1 MNDAPLSEPMSGKEL
16 LALRKRT
23 GLRRTQFCGQL
34 GIASA
39 RLYEFEGGTRDIP
52 PEVAARA
59 RILDGQ
65 GAKSLKVCIASF
77 GDKFV
82 VVRFSLIEEVDR
94 WRVDVL
100 PIVHDNRASAVLAA
114 KDYASRHGYEF
125 SAVGF

>member
-1 MNDAPLSEPMSGKEL
+1 MNDASLLEPMSGEEL

-23 GLRRTQFCGQL
+23 GLRRTRFCGLL

-39 RLYEFEGGTRDIP
+39 RLYEFEGGTREIP
-52 PEVAARA
+52 PEVATRA

-65 GAKSLKVCIASF
+65 GAKALKVGVASF

-82 VVRFSLIEEVDR
+82 VVRFSLIEDVDR

-100 PIVHDNRASAVLAA
+100 PIVHDSRGSALLAA
-114 KDYASRHGYEF
+114 KDYASLHGYEF